1 MKKHYFGVLAAVIA
15 VCLFGTGV
23 FAQEAAPA
31 AAPAEAPAAAPADEA
46 AKLEDK
52 LLPLMTMEQAFA
64 AALQRRALLANF
76 IVQERAKLEKA
87 TEEEKVELQ
96 KNIETASKQFT
107 ELTTY
112 MDVIFGLGGR
122 REYEYNRVNSTIYL
136 KVGSVAETFG
146 RAIQARDV
154 RAAKIRELR
163 EAMEKEADA
172 AKKEALQKEL
182 DGVFRQYALFVN
194 ALFRIYQI
202 HPARNYQYVAGNQT
216 LYLKTN
222 DEEISKLKAEI
233 EKKKAEGE
241 AGK

>member
-1 MKKHYFGVLAAVIA
+1 MKKHYFGALAGVIA
-15 VCLFGTGV
+15 VCLLGTGV
-23 FAQEAAPA
+23 FAQDAAPA
-31 AAPAEAPAAAPADEA
+31 AAPAEEN

-64 AALQRRALLANF
+64 NALQRRALLANF

-87 TEEEKVELQ
+87 TEEEKAELN
-96 KNIETASKQFT
+96 KNIDAATKQFA

-136 KVGSVAETFG
+136 KVGTVAETFG

-154 RAAKIRELR
+154 RAAKIRELQ
-163 EAMEKEADA
+163 AALEKEEDA
-172 AKKEALQKEL
+172 TKKEALQKEL
-182 DGVFRQYALFVN
+182 DGVFRQYALLVN

-222 DEEISKLKAEI
+222 DEEINKLKEEI
-233 EKKKAEGE
+233 EKKNAESE
-241 AGK
+241 AAGQ